1 MAHNRLDIRN
11 ITIAY
16 GDTNVID
23 GFSLC
28 VNAGESVAVTGASG
42 CGKSSLLRAVAGI
55 TPLAEG
61 TIYLN
66 DMALSPEN
74 AYWFR
79 GRVAYL
85 PQDLS
90 FPCEWVSEM
99 IDTLFGL
106 KANRKKYNKDRLMY
120 NINRLGLECNIV
132 EKRFSEI
139 SGGQRQRLLLAA
151 TALLERSFILLDEP
165 TSALDRNS
173 SNSVSDFLFSLEYKP
188 GIIAVTHDELF
199 ARCCDR
205 IVAI

>member
-106 KANRKKYNKDRLMY
+106 KANRNKYNKDRLMY